1 MISLR
6 KVASYLNLYKV
17 ENRYFGIVSTSKIEI
32 SENRNAVNILFEV
45 PNMNSVD
52 VLPLCNKL
60 KYIYA
65 KKVLYFEKIM
75 HISLDLNNKDYRIT
89 TNEEIIEYI
98 KYCATIIGSS
108 IQNRSDYCEF
118 CRNNKNIYYYTL
130 NGKGFIVCE
139 NCKDQFEKKS
149 SKMEYEYKHDHRS
162 YILGGIIGNL
172 FGIIF
177 IVIASRFSKYLL
189 NISWYLLLFTP
200 IITFAGYN
208 LIEKEKGRHTSIVF
222 IVNNFINIVFLF
234 ILLLGF
240 NKISILDYIYQ
251 INIDE
256 KINRFI
262 IVTLLVLLISS
273 IITYFRIFNSIYFR
287 GIKLAKKV

>member
-118 CRNNKNIYYYTL
+118 CRNN
-130 NGKGFIVCE
+130 
-139 NCKDQFEKKS
+139 KDQFEKKS